1 MTLLRDLR
9 LIEDGIIIPASLLVE
24 NGVIEA
30 VLPPEATVEGAEV
43 QDCGGLYAAPGFI
56 ELHAHGASG
65 SDVMDCTP
73 ASPLA
78 IRSFTSLKAS
88 VLASSL

>member
-9 LIEDGIIIPASLLVE
+9 LIEDGIITPASLLVE

-30 VLPPEATVEGAEV
+30 VLPPEATVEGAEA

-73 ASPLA
+73 EAMA
-78 IRSFTSLKAS
+78 TVAE
-88 VLASSL
+88 